1 MPSNQTPVGTSGVH
15 RLHHPQSRLASAWQR
30 ARIPLLAVLIA
41 AAVTLTA
48 VGLILLIRLCTNL
61 AFHGTLSTAESAP
74 GFETWGPLAVFVP
87 VIGGLIIGVMARWGS
102 PAIRGHGIP
111 EAMQAIGTAESRIS
125 ARVAILKPLSAAI
138 SIGTGGPFGA
148 EGPII
153 ATGGAIGS
161 LMGQWL
167 PSSPVQRKIL
177 LAAGAAAGM
186 TAIFGTPLA
195 AVLLAVELLLFEY
208 RGRSFLPVALA
219 AGTAMA
225 LRSLFHEPLPMF
237 PFHFERTPDLALG
250 SGSFCIGAICGLL
263 AVIVTKAV
271 YALEDGFEKLP
282 IHWMWWPAIGGIAVG
297 LIGWIEPRTMGVGYD
312 NLRMLLDG
320 HLAVK
325 AIAALAILKF
335 LSWWIALGSGTS
347 GGTLAPLMTVGGAAG
362 ALCAHLLHGVPFL
375 ADFPIG
381 LGALI
386 GMAATFAGASRAFLA
401 SVAFAYE
408 ATHAADSFGPL
419 LLGCGAAVLVS
430 RVLMRETIMTEKL
443 ARRGVRIPSDYE
455 PDFLHGLSVRSVMET
470 QPLVVG
476 PEETVSDL
484 ASKLGT
490 PGSPWHDVRLIP
502 VIDADDVLLAV
513 ISRADLFASLE
524 ARPDSTVLEAGVL
537 HPVTIHADE
546 FLGDAVDLMI
556 VHGIGRL
563 PVVDRSHS
571 PKLVGLLTRRS
582 ILEARRH
589 QQDSNRLH
597 RPTLSAAPGS
607 N

>member
-1 MPSNQTPVGTSGVH
+1 MTPSS
-15 RLHHPQSRLASAWQR
+15 WQR
-30 ARIPLLAVLIA
+30 ARIPLLAVGIGGI
-41 AAVTLTA
+41 VTLTA
-48 VGLILLIRLCTNL
+48 VGLIALIRLCTNI
-61 AFHGTLSTAESAP
+61 AFHGILSTAEAKPDFS
-74 GFETWGPLAVFVP
+74 TWGAWGIGVP

-111 EAMQAIGTAESRIS
+111 EAMQAIGIAESKIP
-125 ARVAILKPLSAAI
+125 ARVAILKPLSAAV

-161 LMGQWL
+161 LVGQWL

-195 AVLLAVELLLFEY
+195 AVLLVVELLLFEY

-237 PFHFERTPDLALG
+237 PFVFERAPDLAIS
-250 SGSFCIGAICGLL
+250 SGSFLSGAVCGLL
-263 AVIVTKAV
+263 AVGITKAV

-297 LIGWIEPRTMGVGYD
+297 LIGWFDPRTLGVGYD
-312 NLRMLLDG
+312 NLRLLLDG

-325 AIAALAILKF
+325 AIALLAALKF

-362 ALCAHLLHGVPFL
+362 ALCAHALHGVPFL
-375 ADFPIG
+375 GDFPIG
-381 LGALI
+381 LGVLI

-401 SVAFAYE
+401 SVAFAFE
-408 ATHAADSFGPL
+408 ATHAVDSFGPL

-430 RVLMRETIMTEKL
+430 RLLMQETIMTEKL

-455 PDFLHGLSVRSVMET
+455 PDFLHGIRVSAVMET
-470 QPLVVG
+470 HPLTVAAS
-476 PEETVSDL
+476 ELVSDV
-484 ASKLGT
+484 ASRLGT

-502 VIDADDVLLAV
+502 VIDAEGGLLAI
-513 ISRADLFASLE
+513 ISRADLFAALDAAPE
-524 ARPDSTVLEAGVL
+524 TTVLDAGVRQ
-537 HPVTIHADE
+537 PITVHADDHLSE
-546 FLGDAVDLMI
+546 AVDLMI

-563 PVVDRSHS
+563 PVIDRSAT
-571 PKLVGLLTRRS
+571 PKLIGLLTRRA
-582 ILEARRH
+582 ILDAKH
-589 QQDSNRLH
+589 HH
-597 RPTLSAAPGS
+597 RERDRVPHGAKPAILS
-607 N
+607 

>member
-1 MPSNQTPVGTSGVH
+1 MIHQKGLSQ
-15 RLHHPQSRLASAWQR
+15 WQR
-30 ARIPLLAVLIA
+30 ARTPLLAVIISSI
-41 AAVTLTA
+41 VTLTA
-48 VGLILLIRLCTNL
+48 VGLIALIHLCTN
-61 AFHGTLSTAESAP
+61 FFWHGTLSASEAKPDFSS
-74 GFETWGPLAVFVP
+74 WGAWGIAVP

-111 EAMQAIGTAESRIS
+111 EAMQAIGIAESRIP

-161 LMGQWL
+161 LVGQWL
-167 PSSPVQRKIL
+167 PTSPIQRKIL

-195 AVLLAVELLLFEY
+195 AVLLVVELLLFEY

-237 PFHFERTPDLALG
+237 PLVFNNTPNLSISAA
-250 SGSFCIGAICGLL
+250 SFVIGAACGLL
-263 AVIVTKAV
+263 AVIITKAV

-282 IHWMWWPAIGGIAVG
+282 VHWMWWPAIGGIAVG
-297 LIGWIEPRTMGVGYD
+297 VIGWFAPSTLGVGYD
-312 NLRMLLDG
+312 NLRILLDG
-320 HLAVK
+320 QLAVK
-325 AIAALAILKF
+325 TIAMLAALKF

-362 ALCAHLLHGVPFL
+362 ALCAHALHQLPFFSE
-375 ADFPIG
+375 FPIG
-381 LGALI
+381 LGVLI

-401 SVAFAYE
+401 SVAFAFE
-408 ATHAADSFGPL
+408 ATHAVAAFGPL

-430 RVLMRETIMTEKL
+430 RLLMRETIMTEKL

-455 PDFLHGLSVRSVMET
+455 PDFLHGVMVGVVMEKN
-470 QPLVVG
+470 PL
-476 PEETVSDL
+476 TVLPDEL
-484 ASKLGT
+484 VTEVASRLGT

-502 VIDADDVLLAV
+502 VTDVDGGLLAI
-513 ISRADLFASLE
+513 ISRADLFAALAVSS
-524 ARPDSTVLEAGVL
+524 ATTVFDAGIL
-537 HPVTIHADE
+537 QPITIHADDYLSE
-546 FLGDAVDLMI
+546 AVDLMI
-556 VHGIGRL
+556 FHGIGRL
-563 PVVDRSHS
+563 PVTDRSPI
-571 PKLVGLLTRRS
+571 PKLIGLLTRRAILDAKHRQQEMERVCSENKS
-582 ILEARRH
+582 IRVY
-589 QQDSNRLH
+589 DSY
-597 RPTLSAAPGS
+597 
-607 N
+607 

>member
-1 MPSNQTPVGTSGVH
+1 M
-15 RLHHPQSRLASAWQR
+15 
-30 ARIPLLAVLIA
+30 LAVAIA
-41 AAVTLTA
+41 GIVTLTA
-48 VGLILLIRLCTNL
+48 VGLIALIRLCTNL
-61 AFHGTLSTAESAP
+61 AFHGILSTADAKP
-74 GFETWGPLAVFVP
+74 DFTTWGAWGIAVP

-111 EAMQAIGTAESRIS
+111 EAMQAIGTGESRIP
-125 ARVAILKPLSAAI
+125 ARVALLKPLSAAV

-161 LMGQWL
+161 LIGQWL
-167 PSSPVQRKIL
+167 PCSPVQRKIL

-195 AVLLAVELLLFEY
+195 AVLLVVELLLFEY

-237 PFHFERTPDLALG
+237 PFVFNRVPDLPVSLG
-250 SGSFCIGAICGLL
+250 SFVIGAACGLL
-263 AVIVTKAV
+263 AVGITKAV

-282 IHWMWWPAIGGIAVG
+282 LHWMWWPALGGIAVG
-297 LIGWIEPRTMGVGYD
+297 LIGWLDPRTLGVGYD

-325 AIAALAILKF
+325 AIALLAGLKF

-347 GGTLAPLMTVGGAAG
+347 GGTLAPLMTIGGAAG
-362 ALCAHLLHGVPFL
+362 ALGAHALHGLPLF

-381 LGALI
+381 MGVLV

-401 SVAFAYE
+401 SVAFAFE
-408 ATHAADSFGPL
+408 ASHAVEAFGPL

-430 RVLMRETIMTEKL
+430 RLLMRETIMTEKL

-455 PDFLHGLSVRSVMET
+455 PDFLHGVHVAKVMERN
-470 QPLVVG
+470 PLTVA
-476 PEETVSDL
+476 PDERVSDV
-484 ASKLGT
+484 AFRLGT

-502 VIDADDVLLAV
+502 VTNAEGGLLAV
-513 ISRADLFASLE
+513 ISRADLFGAL
-524 ARPDSTVLEAGVL
+524 AAAPDSSVLDAGVL
-537 HPVTIHADE
+537 HPVTVYADD
-546 FLGDAVDLMI
+546 FLSEAVDRMI
-556 VHGIGRL
+556 LQGIGRL
-563 PVVDRSHS
+563 PVTDRSS
-571 PKLVGLLTRRS
+571 PPKLVGLLTRRA
-582 ILEARRH
+582 ILDARHH
-589 QQDSNRLH
+589 QQETDRV
-597 RPTLSAAPGS
+597 RPAVKPVAVS
-607 N
+607 

>member
-1 MPSNQTPVGTSGVH
+1 MRNRKHLTS
-15 RLHHPQSRLASAWQR
+15 WER
-30 ARIPLLAVLIA
+30 ARVPILAVGIGGI
-41 AAVTLTA
+41 VTLTA
-48 VGLILLIRLCTNL
+48 VGLIALIRLCTNI
-61 AFHGTLSTAESAP
+61 AFHGIISSAEAKPDFS
-74 GFETWGPLAVFVP
+74 TWGAWGIAVP

-111 EAMQAIGTAESRIS
+111 EAMQAIGISESRIP
-125 ARVAILKPLSAAI
+125 ARVAILKPLSAAV

-161 LMGQWL
+161 LIGQWL
-167 PSSPVQRKIL
+167 PSSPAQRKIL

-237 PFHFERTPDLALG
+237 PFVLEHAPDLPISSA
-250 SGSFCIGAICGLL
+250 SFLIGGACGLL
-263 AVIVTKAV
+263 AVIITKAV

-282 IHWMWWPAIGGIAVG
+282 VHWMWWPAIGGIAVG
-297 LIGWIEPRTMGVGYD
+297 IIGWFDPRTLGVGYD
-312 NLRMLLDG
+312 NLRTLLDG

-325 AIAALAILKF
+325 TIALLAVLKF

-362 ALCAHLLHGVPFL
+362 ALFAHTLHGVPFFG
-375 ADFPIG
+375 DFPIG
-381 LGALI
+381 LGVLI

-401 SVAFAYE
+401 SVAFAFE
-408 ATHAADSFGPL
+408 ATHAVQSFGPL

-430 RVLMRETIMTEKL
+430 RLLMRETIMTEKL

-455 PDFLHGLSVRSVMET
+455 PDFLDGIRVQTVMET
-470 QPLVVG
+470 RPL
-476 PEETVSDL
+476 TVTATERISDL
-484 ASKLGT
+484 ASRLGT

-502 VIDADDVLLAV
+502 VTAPDGSLLAI
-513 ISRADLFASLE
+513 ISRADIFAALAAAPE
-524 ARPDSTVLEAGVL
+524 TTVLEAGVTK
-537 HPVTIHADE
+537 PITVHADDH
-546 FLGDAVDLMI
+546 LSDAVDQMI
-556 VHGIGRL
+556 LHGIGRL
-563 PVVDRSHS
+563 PVVDRSS
-571 PKLVGLLTRRS
+571 PPKLIGLLTRRA
-582 ILEARRH
+582 ILDAKHRH
-589 QQDSNRLH
+589 QQSDRV
-597 RPTLSAAPGS
+597 PPPAKPATIP
-607 N
+607 

>member
-1 MPSNQTPVGTSGVH
+1 MRNPTALTSWERV
-15 RLHHPQSRLASAWQR
+15 RV
-30 ARIPLLAVLIA
+30 PLLAVGLGGI
-41 AAVTLTA
+41 VTLTA
-48 VGLILLIRLCTNL
+48 VGLIALIRLCTNI
-61 AFHGTLSTAESAP
+61 AFHGLLSTAEAKPDFSI
-74 GFETWGPLAVFVP
+74 WGAWGIGVP

-111 EAMQAIGTAESRIS
+111 EAMQAIGVAESRIP

-161 LMGQWL
+161 LVGQWL

-225 LRSLFHEPLPMF
+225 LRSVFHEPLPMF
-237 PFHFERTPDLALG
+237 PLVFDRAPDLPVSLG
-250 SGSFCIGAICGLL
+250 SLLIGAACGLL
-263 AVIVTKAV
+263 AVGVTKAV

-282 IHWMWWPAIGGIAVG
+282 IHWMWWPALGGVAVG
-297 LIGWIEPRTMGVGYD
+297 IIGWFDPRTLGVGYD

-325 AIAALAILKF
+325 TIALLAALKF

-362 ALCAHLLHGVPFL
+362 ALGAYALHGVPFL
-375 ADFPIG
+375 GDFPIR
-381 LGALI
+381 LGVLI
-386 GMAATFAGASRAFLA
+386 GMAATFAGASRAYLA
-401 SVAFAYE
+401 SVAFAFE
-408 ATHAADSFGPL
+408 ATHAVSSFGPL

-430 RVLMRETIMTEKL
+430 RLLMRDTIMTEKL
-443 ARRGVRIPSDYE
+443 ARRGVRIPCDYE
-455 PDFLHGLSVRSVMET
+455 PDFLHGIRVEAVMET
-470 QPLVVG
+470 QPL
-476 PEETVSDL
+476 TVAADELISEI
-484 ASKLGT
+484 ASRLGT

-502 VIDADDVLLAV
+502 VTGPDGSLLAT
-513 ISRADLFASLE
+513 ISRADIFAALAAAPQSSAL
-524 ARPDSTVLEAGVL
+524 DAGVR
-537 HPVTIHADE
+537 HPITIHPDDLLSE
-546 FLGDAVDLMI
+546 AVDRMI
-556 VHGIGRL
+556 LHGIGRL
-563 PVVDRSHS
+563 PVTDRSPA
-571 PKLVGLLTRRS
+571 PKLIGLLTRRA
-582 ILEARRH
+582 ILDAKHLH
-589 QQDSNRLH
+589 QQLEH
-597 RPTLSAAPGS
+597 IRPPAKFSALS
-607 N
+607 

>member
-1 MPSNQTPVGTSGVH
+1 MKVRIS
-15 RLHHPQSRLASAWQR
+15 AAWQR
-30 ARIPLLAVLIA
+30 ARIPLLAVAIA

-48 VGLILLIRLCTNL
+48 VGLIQLIRICTNL
-61 AFHGTLSTAESAP
+61 AFHGVFSTAESAP
-74 GFETWGPLAVFVP
+74 GFETWGAWAIAVP

-111 EAMQAIGTAESRIS
+111 EAMQAIGTADSRIS

-161 LMGQWL
+161 LVGQWL

-237 PFHFERTPDLALG
+237 PYAFERTPDLPIAGG
-250 SGSFCIGAICGLL
+250 SLVIGAICGLL
-263 AVIVTKAV
+263 AVAVTKAV

-282 IHWMWWPAIGGIAVG
+282 VHWMWWPAIGGIAVG
-297 LIGWIEPRTMGVGYD
+297 AIGWIEPRTMGVGYD
-312 NLRMLLDG
+312 NLRVLLDG

-325 AIAALAILKF
+325 TIAALAVLKF

-362 ALCAHLLHGVPFL
+362 ALCAHMLHGVPYL

-381 LGALI
+381 LGVLI

-408 ATHAADSFGPL
+408 ATHAADSFGAL

-430 RVLMRETIMTEKL
+430 RMLMKETIMTEKL
-443 ARRGVRIPSDYE
+443 ARRGLRIPSDYE
-455 PDFLHGLSVRSVMET
+455 PDFLHSLRVGTVMET
-470 QPLVVG
+470 RPLVAG
-476 PEETVSDL
+476 PEETIADL
-484 ASKLGT
+484 ADRLGT
-490 PGSPWHDVRLIP
+490 PGSPWHDVRLVP
-502 VIDADDVLLAV
+502 VAAADGTLLAV

-524 ARPDSTVLEAGVL
+524 ARPHATLLEAGVL
-537 HPVTIHADE
+537 RPVTIHADD
-546 FLGDAVDLMI
+546 FLSDAVDRMI
-556 VHGIGRL
+556 LHGIGRL
-563 PVVDRSHS
+563 PVVDRSAS

-589 QQDSNRLH
+589 RQDMDRL
-597 RPTLSAAPGS
+597 PATSLTPATDAS
-607 N
+607 

>member
-1 MPSNQTPVGTSGVH
+1 MKNHQVLTS
-15 RLHHPQSRLASAWQR
+15 WER
-30 ARIPLLAVLIA
+30 ARIPLFA
-41 AAVTLTA
+41 AGIGGIVTLAA
-48 VGLILLIRLCTNL
+48 VGLIALIRICTNV
-61 AFHGTLSTAESAP
+61 AFHGVLSTAEAKPDFS
-74 GFETWGPLAVFVP
+74 TWGAWGIGVP
-87 VIGGLIIGVMARWGS
+87 VVGGLIIGVMARWGS

-111 EAMQAIGTAESRIS
+111 EAMQAIGIAESRIP
-125 ARVAILKPLSAAI
+125 ARVAILKPLSAAV

-161 LMGQWL
+161 LIGQWL

-195 AVLLAVELLLFEY
+195 AVLLVVELLLFEY

-237 PFHFERTPDLALG
+237 PFVFDRTPDLPISLA
-250 SGSFCIGAICGLL
+250 SFLIGAACGLL
-263 AVIVTKAV
+263 AVIITKAV

-297 LIGWIEPRTMGVGYD
+297 IIGWFDPRTLGVGYD
-312 NLRMLLDG
+312 NLRMLLEG

-325 AIAALAILKF
+325 AIALLAALKF

-362 ALCAHLLHGVPFL
+362 ALFAHALHGLPYL
-375 ADFPIG
+375 GDFPIG
-381 LGALI
+381 LGVLI

-401 SVAFAYE
+401 SVAFAFE
-408 ATHAADSFGPL
+408 ATHAVQSFGPL

-430 RVLMRETIMTEKL
+430 RLLMRETIMTEKL

-455 PDFLHGLSVRSVMET
+455 PDFLHGVRVGTVMET
-470 QPLVVG
+470 HPL
-476 PEETVSDL
+476 TVAADEMISDV
-484 ASKLGT
+484 ASRLGT
-490 PGSPWHDVRLIP
+490 PGSSWHDVRLIP
-502 VIDADDVLLAV
+502 VTDTDGSLLAV
-513 ISRADLFASLE
+513 ISRADIFAALSAAPE
-524 ARPDSTVLEAGVL
+524 TSVLDAGVRQPITVHSDDL
-537 HPVTIHADE
+537 
-546 FLGDAVDLMI
+546 LSDAVDLMI
-556 VHGIGRL
+556 LHGIGRL
-563 PVVDRSHS
+563 PVTDRSS
-571 PKLVGLLTRRS
+571 TPRLIGLLTRRA
-582 ILEARRH
+582 ILDAKHRH
-589 QQDSNRLH
+589 QQLELL
-597 RPTLSAAPGS
+597 RPSVKRVIIS
-607 N
+607 KEIKE

>member
-1 MPSNQTPVGTSGVH
+1 MKSSESLWQ
-15 RLHHPQSRLASAWQR
+15 RSRL
-30 ARIPLLAVLIA
+30 PLLAVVIGAGVTGIAMALIA
-41 AAVTLTA
+41 
-48 VGLILLIRLCTNL
+48 LIRLCTNL
-61 AFHGTLSTAESAP
+61 AFHGVFSTGESVP
-74 GFETWGPLAVFVP
+74 DFSTWGAWGILVP
-87 VIGGLIIGVMARWGS
+87 VIGGIIIGVMARWGS

-111 EAMQAIGTAESRIS
+111 EAMQAIGTADSRIP

-153 ATGGAIGS
+153 ATGGALGS
-161 LMGQWL
+161 LVGQWL

-195 AVLLAVELLLFEY
+195 AVLLAVELLLFEF

-237 PFHFERTPDLALG
+237 PLALDRAPDLPVSGGALV
-250 SGSFCIGAICGLL
+250 IGTVCGLL
-263 AVIVTKAV
+263 AVAVTKAV

-282 IHWMWWPAIGGIAVG
+282 VHWMWWPAIGGCAVG
-297 LIGWIEPRTMGVGYD
+297 LIGWIEPRTLGVGYD
-312 NLRMLLDG
+312 NLRHLLEG
-320 HLAVK
+320 HMAVQVIATLAV
-325 AIAALAILKF
+325 LKF

-362 ALCAHLLHGVPFL
+362 ALGAHVLEALPFF

-381 LGALI
+381 LGVLV

-408 ATHAADSFGPL
+408 ATHAAGSFGPL
-419 LLGCGAAVLVS
+419 LLGCGGAVLVS

-443 ARRGVRIPSDYE
+443 ARRGVRVPSDYE
-455 PDFLHGLSVRSVMET
+455 PDFLRGIPIGRVMEGE
-470 QPLVVG
+470 PL
-476 PEETVSDL
+476 TVPASEKVADL
-484 ASKLGT
+484 ALRLGT

-502 VIDADDVLLAV
+502 VTAADRSLLAV
-513 ISRADLFASLE
+513 ISRADLFAALE
-524 ARPDSTVLEAGVL
+524 ATPEATVLDAGIQN
-537 HPVTIHADE
+537 PVTIHADE
-546 FLGDAVDLMI
+546 FLSDAVDRMI
-556 VHGIGRL
+556 RHGIGRL
-563 PVVDRSHS
+563 PVVDRSPL

-582 ILEARRH
+582 ILEAKRH
-589 QQDSNRLH
+589 QLEMDRL
-597 RPTLSAAPGS
+597 PAAAR
-607 N
+607 